1 MASHS
6 RCIWRFICN
15 CRCFSRCLQLAD
27 IKALFDKQK
36 IKIMDT
42 LFLSAIIG
50 VVAGTIDIIPMVIQ
64 KLDRRATI
72 SAFLQ
77 YFFVSIIIVN
87 IDLPHIVWWLQ
98 GGLIS
103 VAFALPVVVLVS
115 SQDKKAVPIILTM
128 AAILGTLIGV
138 AGHFLK

>member
-1 MASHS
+1 
-6 RCIWRFICN
+6 
-15 CRCFSRCLQLAD
+15 
-27 IKALFDKQK
+27 
-36 IKIMDT
+36 MDT
-42 LFLSAIIG
+42 LLLSVIIG
-50 VVAGTIDIIPMVIQ
+50 IVAGIIDIIPMVLQ
-64 KLDRRATI
+64 KLEKQATI

-103 VAFALPVVVLVS
+103 VALSLPVVVIVS
-115 SQDKKAVPIILTM
+115 MNDKKAVPIIVGI
-128 AAILGTLIGV
+128 AAILGTLIGM

>member
-1 MASHS
+1 
-6 RCIWRFICN
+6 
-15 CRCFSRCLQLAD
+15 
-27 IKALFDKQK
+27 
-36 IKIMDT
+36 MDT
-42 LFLSAIIG
+42 LLLSVIIG
-50 VVAGTIDIIPMVIQ
+50 IVAGTVDIIPMLIQ
-64 KLDRRATI
+64 KLDKRATI

-87 IDLPHIVWWLQ
+87 IDLPHVAWWLQ

-103 VAFALPVVVLVS
+103 VALSLPVVVLVA

-138 AGHFLK
+138 AGHYLK

>member
-1 MASHS
+1 
-6 RCIWRFICN
+6 
-15 CRCFSRCLQLAD
+15 
-27 IKALFDKQK
+27 
-36 IKIMDT
+36 MDT
-42 LFLSAIIG
+42 LLLSAIIG
-50 VVAGTIDIIPMVIQ
+50 VVAGTVDVIPMIIQ
-64 KLDRRATI
+64 GLEKKASI

-87 IDLPHIVWWLQ
+87 IDLPHVVWWLQ

-115 SQDKKAVPIILTM
+115 AEDKKAVPIILTM

-138 AGHFLK
+138 AGHYFK

>member
-1 MASHS
+1 
-6 RCIWRFICN
+6 
-15 CRCFSRCLQLAD
+15 
-27 IKALFDKQK
+27 
-36 IKIMDT
+36 MDT
-42 LFLSAIIG
+42 LLLSVIIG
-50 VVAGTIDIIPMVIQ
+50 IVAGTIDVIPMIIQ
-64 KLDRRATI
+64 KLDKKANI

-87 IDLPHIVWWLQ
+87 IDLPHVVWWLQ

-103 VAFALPVVVLVS
+103 VALSLPVVVLVAS
-115 SQDKKAVPIILTM
+115 EDRKAVPIILTM